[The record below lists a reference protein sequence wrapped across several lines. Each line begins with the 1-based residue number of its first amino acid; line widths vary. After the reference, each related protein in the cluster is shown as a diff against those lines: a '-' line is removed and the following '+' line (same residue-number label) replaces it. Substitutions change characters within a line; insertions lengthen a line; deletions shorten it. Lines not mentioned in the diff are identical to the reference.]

1 MTESPFPGGSAS
13 AACCHRARA
22 ARVAAARPAAGLGL
36 VDGWARVSRAGS
48 GAAECA
54 EDKGG
59 CWLATPRKHRF
70 GDGRSI
76 QRARGRSQDNDGILP
91 VLAKAVREVETAVNR
106 GQLSAAQRSRF
117 QAVALLARVERTRI
131 RAEASL
137 NEAQRDTQLK
147 RLDGVATILAQ
158 IAAREP
164 SLFALLEEEAEVSD
178 ATRRLQ
184 REMQRAAG
192 LDARPD
198 TDVPSPVAVTAVRTG
213 RKVRPQ
219 SVVAAQ
225 LANPFLA
232 PDFTRP
238 TPKAQGRLA
247 GWELIG
253 PLLNSFEHPSPG
265 ASACLELPGPR
276 VTATPKGLDLMTHQ
290 ARLLAAVSAGHRTF
304 LLADEPGLGKT
315 AQALLAAQV
324 ASAYPLLVVVP
335 NVVKTNWA
343 REAERWTPGRSVTV
357 IHGDGETIDG
367 FADIVV
373 INYEVLDRHVDWIG
387 GHGFRGMVVDEAHYI
402 KNRKSQ
408 RSQHVIEVSERIR
421 KRVPRPLL
429 MALTGTPL
437 INDIEDF
444 RAIWQLLGWIEERKP
459 GDALMAALEQS
470 GLTPADHAF
479 YPAARA
485 AVVDLGIVR
494 RRKIDVAADIPA
506 RRIADLPVE
515 LEGAV
520 GRSILEAERRLAKR
534 LVNRYQAA
542 LEHRRVGSVAEGI
555 DHALVRRVAER
566 EVAEG
571 ADASAGDNVFAMVRR
586 IGQAK
591 AELAADYAA
600 QLARSAGKVVFFAKH
615 LDVMDA
621 AEAAFAKRGI
631 GYTSIR
637 GGQPSRARQQSI
649 DAFVDDPDVAVIVCS
664 LTAAG
669 VGINL
674 QVASNVVL
682 AELSWT
688 NAEQTQAIDRVHRIG
703 QREPVTAWR
712 IIAAQTIDAKI
723 AELIDTKAGLAARA
737 LDGSDHEASA
747 SSDVQVEALVA
758 LLTSALSEF
767 ADNA

>member
-1 MTESPFPGGSAS
+1 M
-13 AACCHRARA
+13 
-22 ARVAAARPAAGLGL
+22 AAAR
-36 VDGWARVSRAGS
+36 
-48 GAAECA
+48 
-54 EDKGG
+54 
-59 CWLATPRKHRF
+59 
-70 GDGRSI
+70 
-76 QRARGRSQDNDGILP
+76 
-91 VLAKAVREVETAVNR
+91 
-106 GQLSAAQRSRF
+106 
-117 QAVALLARVERTRI
+117 
-131 RAEASL
+131 
-137 NEAQRDTQLK
+137 
-147 RLDGVATILAQ
+147 
-158 IAAREP
+158 
-164 SLFALLEEEAEVSD
+164 
-178 ATRRLQ
+178 
-184 REMQRAAG
+184 
-192 LDARPD
+192 
-198 TDVPSPVAVTAVRTG
+198 
-213 RKVRPQ
+213 
-219 SVVAAQ
+219 

-232 PDFTRP
+232 PDFTQAGP
-238 TPKAQGRLA
+238 QVQGRLV
-247 GWELIG
+247 GWELIE

-265 ASACLELPGPR
+265 ASACMALPEPR
-276 VTATPKGLDLMTHQ
+276 ATAMPKGLDLMGHQ

-324 ASAYPLLVVVP
+324 ANAYPLLAVVP

-357 IHGDGETIDG
+357 VHGDGQTIDG

-387 GHGFRGMVVDEAHYI
+387 DHGFRGMVVDEAHYI
-402 KNRKSQ
+402 KNKKSQ

-421 KRVPRPLL
+421 KWVRRPLL

-437 INDIEDF
+437 INDVDDF
-444 RAIWQLLGWIEERKP
+444 RAIWQFLGWIEERKP
-459 GDALMAALEQS
+459 GNELMAALEQT

-479 YPAARA
+479 YPAART

-494 RRKIDVAADIPA
+494 RRKVDVAADIPA
-506 RRIADLPVE
+506 RRVADLPVE

-520 GRSILEAERRLAKR
+520 GRSIRDAERQLAER
-534 LVNRYQAA
+534 LVGRYRAA
-542 LEHRRVGSVAEGI
+542 VEHRRAGSVGEGV

-566 EVAEG
+566 EVAEA
-571 ADASAGDNVFAMVRR
+571 ADVGAGDNVFAMVRR

-591 AELAADYAA
+591 AELAADYAV

-615 LDVMDA
+615 LDVMDT
-621 AEAAFAKRGI
+621 AEEVFAKRDVRF
-631 GYTSIR
+631 TSIR
-637 GGQPSRARQQSI
+637 GDQTATARQAAI
-649 DAFVDDPDVAVIVCS
+649 DTFVNDPDCAVIVCS

-723 AELIDTKAGLAARA
+723 AELIDSKAGLAARA
-737 LDGSDHEASA
+737 LDGSDEEVSS
-747 SSDVQVEALVA
+747 SSDVRVEALVA
-758 LLTSALSEF
+758 LLTSALSELPGTP
-767 ADNA
+767 